1 MRHPRRFALGRPAVG
16 AAVLFIAASCAA
28 GTTQPPVTPPAAIA
42 ASVSPAPGG
51 QSPSA
56 PSTADAP
63 SPSGAIPSALSTRTV
78 NIVAIG
84 SSGVSGTA
92 TLSDI
97 GGGRTMV
104 VIKVDA
110 NYNLDMP
117 SMIAGG
123 PCSHIDETTVWSLAD
138 TRGGVGT

>member
-1 MRHPRRFALGRPAVG
+1 M
-16 AAVLFIAASCAA
+16 
-28 GTTQPPVTPPAAIA
+28 
-42 ASVSPAPGG
+42 
-51 QSPSA
+51 
-56 PSTADAP
+56 
-63 SPSGAIPSALSTRTV
+63 

-138 TRGGVGT
+138 TRGGVGTSIVTVALADLIKSPNNVHLHPAGDDMSYAACGDIK